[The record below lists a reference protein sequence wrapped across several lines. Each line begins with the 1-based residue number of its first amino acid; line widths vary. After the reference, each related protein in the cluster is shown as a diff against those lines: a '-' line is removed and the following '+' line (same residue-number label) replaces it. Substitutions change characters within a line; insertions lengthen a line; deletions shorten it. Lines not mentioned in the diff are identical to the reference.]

1 MSQNQNKDNREVVI
15 VSTARTPIGSFLGAL
30 SSIPAPK
37 LGAVAI
43 KAALERANLDPKL
56 VDQVFMGNVLSAG
69 IGQAPARQA
78 AIYSGIPQSAAAT
91 TVNKVCG
98 SGMQAVNLAR
108 NAILT
113 GESEC
118 VVAGGMENM
127 SLAPYILPEAR
138 TGLRMGEKKIV
149 DTMVSDGL
157 WDPYNNFH
165 MGTAAEKCVKEY
177 KFTRED
183 QDRFAKQSFERAQ
196 NAIKTGAF
204 KAEIAPV
211 AIPQKK
217 GDPIQFDTDEG
228 PAKADFSKMPGLKP
242 VFDKEG
248 TITAANA
255 STINDGAAA
264 VLVTSREFADKHGLK
279 PVARILSCAVHA
291 QAPEWFTTAPV
302 EAMKKA
308 LNKAGLKPSDID
320 LWEVNEAFAVVALA
334 AAKGVEI
341 DESKLNVN
349 GGGISLGHPIGASGA
364 RLITTLV
371 HALGQRGGKRGVASL
386 CIGGGEGIAMVIE
399 RL

>member
-1 MSQNQNKDNREVVI
+1 MSTKEVVI
-15 VSTARTPIGSFLGAL
+15 VSAARTPIGSFLGAL
-30 SSIPAPK
+30 SAIPAPR

-43 KAALERANLDPKL
+43 KAALERGKVDPKW
-56 VDQVFMGNVLSAG
+56 VDQVIMGNVLSAG
-69 IGQAPARQA
+69 EGQAPARQA
-78 AIYSGIPQSAAAT
+78 MIYAGIPQSCPAT
-91 TVNKVCG
+91 TINKVCG

-108 NAILT
+108 NAILA

-127 SLAPYILPEAR
+127 SLAPYLMEDAR
-138 TGLRMGEKKIV
+138 TGYRMGEKKIK
-149 DTMVSDGL
+149 DSMVSDGL

-165 MGTAAEKCVKEY
+165 MGNAAELCVKEY
-177 KFTRED
+177 KFTREE

-196 NAIKTGAF
+196 AAQKSGAF

-228 PAKADFSKMPGLKP
+228 PSKVDFSKMAGLRP
-242 VFDKEG
+242 AFDKDG

-255 STINDGAAA
+255 STINDGASA
-264 VLVTSREFADKHGLK
+264 VVVCSREFADKHGLK
-279 PVARILSCAVHA
+279 PMAKILSCGIHA

-308 LNKAGLKPSDID
+308 LKKANLNPNDID

-341 DESKLNVN
+341 PESKLNIH
-349 GGGISLGHPIGASGA
+349 GGGISLGHPIGSSGSRILTSLLYA
-364 RLITTLV
+364 MQ
-371 HALGQRGGKRGVASL
+371 AKGAKRGLGSL
-386 CIGGGEGIAMVIE
+386 CIGGGEGIAMVVE
-399 RL
+399 KV

>member
-1 MSQNQNKDNREVVI
+1 MTKAQEKEVVI
-15 VSTARTPIGSFLGAL
+15 VSAARTPIGSFLGAL
-30 SSIPAPK
+30 SSIPAPR

-43 KAALERANLDPKL
+43 KAALERAKLDPKL
-56 VDQVFMGNVLSAG
+56 VDQVIMGNVLSAG
-69 IGQAPARQA
+69 QGQAPARQA
-78 AIYSGIPQSAAAT
+78 MIYAGIPQSVPAMT
-91 TVNKVCG
+91 INKVCG

-108 NAILT
+108 NAIIA

-127 SLAPYILPEAR
+127 SLAPYLMEEAR
-138 TGLRMGEKKIV
+138 TGFRMGEKKIK
-149 DTMVSDGL
+149 DSMVSDGL

-165 MGTAAEKCVKEY
+165 MGNAAELCVKEH
-177 KFTRED
+177 KFSREE

-196 NAIKTGAF
+196 AAIKSGAF

-211 AIPQKK
+211 SIPQRK

-228 PAKADFSKMPGLKP
+228 PAKGDPAKMAGLRP
-242 VFDKEG
+242 AFDKEG

-255 STINDGAAA
+255 STINDGASA
-264 VLVTSREFADKHGLK
+264 LVVCSREFADKHGMK
-279 PVARILSCAVHA
+279 PMAKIVSCGIHA

-308 LNKAGLKPSDID
+308 LKKAGLSPADID

-341 DESKLNVN
+341 PESKLNIN
-349 GGGISLGHPIGASGA
+349 GGGISLGHPIGSSGA
-364 RLITTLV
+364 RILTTLLY
-371 HALGQRGGKRGVASL
+371 AMQAKGAKRGLGSL
-386 CIGGGEGIAMVIE
+386 CIGGGEGIAMVVE
-399 RL
+399 RV

>member
-1 MSQNQNKDNREVVI
+1 MKEVVI
-15 VSTARTPIGSFLGAL
+15 VAAARTAIGSFQGAL
-30 SSIPAPK
+30 STIPAPR

-43 KAALERANLDPKL
+43 KAALEKGKVDPKL

-69 IGQAPARQA
+69 MGQAPARQA
-78 AIYSGIPQSAAAT
+78 MIYAGIPHGAGAT

-98 SGMQAVNLAR
+98 SGMQAVNLAWK
-108 NAILT
+108 AIQT

-149 DTMVSDGL
+149 DTMVADGL

-177 KFTRED
+177 KFTREE

-196 NAIKTGAF
+196 AAIKSGAF
-204 KAEIAPV
+204 KDEIAPV
-211 AIPQKK
+211 PVPQRG
-217 GDPIQFDTDEG
+217 GDPVMVDTDEG
-228 PAKADFSKMPGLKP
+228 PGKANFAKMGTLKP
-242 VFDKEG
+242 AFEKDG

-264 VLVTSREFADKHGLK
+264 LVITSREFADKHGLK
-279 PVARILSCAVHA
+279 PLARIVSCAVHA

-308 LNKAGLKPSDID
+308 LNKAGLKPNDID

-341 DESKLNVN
+341 DESRLNVN

-364 RLITTLV
+364 RILVTLLN
-371 HALGQRGGKRGVASL
+371 AMKQKNAKRGLGSL
-386 CIGGGEGIAMVIE
+386 CIGGGEGIAMIVE
-399 RL
+399 RV

>member
-1 MSQNQNKDNREVVI
+1 MSKEVVI
-15 VSTARTPIGSFLGAL
+15 LSAARTPIGSFMGAL
-30 SSIPAPK
+30 SAIPAPR

-43 KAALERANLDPKL
+43 KAALERAKVKPDQ
-56 VDQVFMGNVLSAG
+56 VDQVIMGNVLSAG

-78 AIYSGIPQSAAAT
+78 SIYAGIPQSVGAT
-91 TVNKVCG
+91 TINKVCG

-127 SLAPYILPEAR
+127 SLAPYIMPEAR
-138 TGLRMGEKKIV
+138 VGLRMGEKKIL
-149 DTMVSDGL
+149 DSMVSDGL

-165 MGTAAEKCVKEY
+165 MGSAGEKCAKEY
-177 KFTRED
+177 KFTREE

-196 NAIKTGAF
+196 AAIKSGAF
-204 KAEIAPV
+204 KNEIAPV
-211 AIPQKK
+211 SIPQKK
-217 GDPIQFDTDEG
+217 GDPVNFDTDEG
-228 PAKADFSKMPGLKP
+228 PRKVDFAKMTGLKP

-264 VLVTSREFADKHGLK
+264 LVVASKEFADKHGLK
-279 PVARILSCAVHA
+279 PLARIVSCAVHA

-308 LNKAGLKPSDID
+308 LGKAGLKPSDID

-364 RLITTLV
+364 RILATLL
-371 HALGQRGGKRGVASL
+371 HAMQARGAKRGLGSL
-386 CIGGGEGIAMVIE
+386 CIGGGEGIAMIVE
-399 RL
+399 RI

>member
-1 MSQNQNKDNREVVI
+1 MAKEVVI
-15 VSTARTPIGSFLGAL
+15 VSAARTPIGSFLGAL
-30 SSIPAPK
+30 SNVPAPR
-37 LGAVAI
+37 LGATAI
-43 KAALERANLDPKL
+43 AAALERGRVKPEM

-78 AIYSGIPQSAAAT
+78 MIYAGIPQSAGAT

-127 SLAPYILPEAR
+127 SLTPYILPDAR
-138 TGLRMGEKKIV
+138 TGMRMGEKKVV

-165 MGTAAEKCVKEY
+165 MGSAAEKCVKEF
-177 KFTRED
+177 KFTREE

-196 NAIKTGAF
+196 AALKNGAF
-204 KAEIAPV
+204 KNEIVPV
-211 AIPQKK
+211 PIPQRK
-217 GDPIQFDTDEG
+217 GDPVMFDTDEG
-228 PAKADFSKMPGLKP
+228 PAKADFAKMTGLKA
-242 VFDKEG
+242 VFEKDG

-264 VLVTSREFADKHGLK
+264 LVVTSREFADKHGLK
-279 PVARILSCAVHA
+279 PMARILSCAIHS

-334 AAKGVEI
+334 AVKGVEI
-341 DESKLNVN
+341 DESRLNVN

-364 RLITTLV
+364 RILTTLV
-371 HALGQRGGKRGVASL
+371 HAMAQRNAKRGLASL
-386 CIGGGEGIAMVIE
+386 CIGGGEGIAMVVE
-399 RL
+399 RV